1 MYLNKSVLTCTLF
14 FNKAYKCI
22 KKNALKNAQKKFT
35 DLSLDLSNN
44 VKYKILK
51 VKTLS
56 DAKLHYSTQ

>member
-1 MYLNKSVLTCTLF
+1 MY
-14 FNKAYKCI
+14 